1 MLIFLDMHLLNKCFL
16 MLNQYI
22 EKGDGEN
29 LVEKARTVRSEIYRT
44 YLRSF
49 NEAFHRFQN
58 EQQ

>member
-1 MLIFLDMHLLNKCFL
+1 